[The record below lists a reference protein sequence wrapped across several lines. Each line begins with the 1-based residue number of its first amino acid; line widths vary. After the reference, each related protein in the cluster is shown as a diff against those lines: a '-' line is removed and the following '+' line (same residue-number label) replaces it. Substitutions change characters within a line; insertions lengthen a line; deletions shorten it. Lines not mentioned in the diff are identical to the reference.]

1 MRILIVGDVPRQWE
15 AGTAAVLLNHAR
27 ELQNLGHD
35 VDCWFGDD
43 IMPKPVWPQRIK
55 TFIFA
60 VRVAHRILRARDRY
74 DVVDIHAPV
83 GFIYGA
89 WRKLFGRRGTPPYV
103 FTMQGILERHAHIM
117 RREDSKGRAWNFSWK
132 NRLWFRL
139 YHQTIYNI
147 AIKTADYGAASNRE
161 AWTYP
166 ELKHDCEP
174 GRLWYVPNG
183 VEERFFTQRDFSH
196 KGTIRLLYVGTW
208 LDRKGVYYL
217 AEAFQFLTERRSDVE
232 LTVAGCLCSE
242 DEAKRFFAPEI
253 RCKVHVIPF
262 AKREDMVRIC
272 AEHDIFV
279 FPSLMEG
286 MPLSLLE
293 AMATAMPVVTTETCG
308 MADVVEDGY
317 NGLLISPADTE
328 ALVAA
333 IERLCESSELRE
345 QLGRE
350 GQQTMRRYTW
360 ARVTQKLEMVLSL
373 AVRRA
378 QQVVNR

>member
-1 MRILIVGDVPRQWE
+1 
-15 AGTAAVLLNHAR
+15 
-27 ELQNLGHD
+27 
-35 VDCWFGDD
+35 
-43 IMPKPVWPQRIK
+43 
-55 TFIFA
+55 
-60 VRVAHRILRARDRY
+60 
-74 DVVDIHAPV
+74 
-83 GFIYGA
+83 
-89 WRKLFGRRGTPPYV
+89 
-103 FTMQGILERHAHIM
+103 
-117 RREDSKGRAWNFSWK
+117 
-132 NRLWFRL
+132 
-139 YHQTIYNI
+139 
-147 AIKTADYGAASNRE
+147 
-161 AWTYP
+161 
-166 ELKHDCEP
+166 
-174 GRLWYVPNG
+174 
-183 VEERFFTQRDFSH
+183 
-196 KGTIRLLYVGTW
+196 LYVGTW

-217 AEAFQFLTERRSDVE
+217 AEALQSLTQHRSDVE

-242 DEAKRFFAPEI
+242 DEVKRFFAPEI

-286 MPLSLLE
+286 MPLALLE

-317 NGLLISPADTE
+317 NGLLTSPADTE

-333 IERLCESSELRE
+333 IERLCESSGLRE